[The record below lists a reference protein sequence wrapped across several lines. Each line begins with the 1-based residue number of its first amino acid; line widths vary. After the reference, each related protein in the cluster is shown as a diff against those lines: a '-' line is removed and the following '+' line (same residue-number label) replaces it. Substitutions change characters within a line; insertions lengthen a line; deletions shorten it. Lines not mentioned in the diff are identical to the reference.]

1 MNRFRVWALLA
12 FAFTLWTLPL
22 QAHETTRSYVT
33 LTRGGADIA
42 ATLRVAFRDI
52 EVMVWMDEDLDGAV
66 TWGEAKA
73 RLPAASSYLL
83 SVLGVSAGGD
93 CSLRQSGAGV
103 SDSGG
108 VAYLDIDFRGTCP
121 SATAPLQVTSRLF
134 ADVDPDHRMYL
145 AVNAGAAQSTSIL
158 SAGNPSFEATVEASN
173 LAGIFLGY
181 LSAGVVHLAGGF
193 DHVVFL
199 LMLMLP
205 AVTVQPDKRRA
216 LMQVVTAIT
225 GFTLAHALTLTAAS
239 TNLLRPPTDLITVLV
254 AGTIVVT
261 AIDNIR
267 PFLPGPR
274 SAVAAFFGLIHG
286 FGFATVLSGSAMT
299 GGVFATALLGF
310 NLGIEAAQIGVVAL
324 TLFAL
329 MALRGGKV
337 LLWLGSAAGAAGGAY
352 WIVVASKLV

>member
-1 MNRFRVWALLA
+1 MNRIWGLLAIALALWAL
-12 FAFTLWTLPL
+12 PM

-33 LTRGGADIA
+33 LARGGAGIA
-42 ATLRVAFRDI
+42 VTLRVAFRDI
-52 EVMVWMDEDLDGAV
+52 EVVVWMDEDLDGAV
-66 TWGEAKA
+66 TWAEAKA
-73 RLPAASSYLL
+73 RLPAASAYLL
-83 SVLGVSAGGD
+83 SVLRLSADGD
-93 CSLRQSGAGV
+93 CTLRQSGAGV

-108 VAYLDIDFRGTCP
+108 VAYLDINFQGTCP

-134 ADVDPDHRMYL
+134 FDVDPDHRMFL
-145 AVNAGAAQSTSIL
+145 TVDAGTAQTTAIL
-158 SAGNPSFEATVEASN
+158 SAGAPTFVATASASG
-173 LAGIFLGY
+173 LSGIFLSY
-181 LSAGVVHLAGGF
+181 IKAGAVHLAGGF

-216 LMQVVTAIT
+216 VLQVVTAIT

-254 AGTIVVT
+254 AASIVIT
-261 AIDNIR
+261 ALDNLR

-274 SAVAAFFGLIHG
+274 AAVAAFFGLIHG

-310 NLGIEAAQIGVVAL
+310 NLGIELAQIGVVAI

-329 MALRGGKV
+329 IALRGGTA
-337 LLWLGSAAGAAGGAY
+337 LLWLGSLAGAAAGTF
-352 WIVVASKLV
+352 WLLVATGLV